1 MNLVKAIGLGTLGV
15 LALGLGSWKIFGQG
29 GGQSKKPTR

>member
-15 LALGLGSWKIFGQG
+15 LALGFSSWKIFKSATS
-29 GGQSKKPTR
+29 QSRKPTR